1 MNIKGWNK
9 NVEDLL
15 KNWSQQVTINEN
27 EYRKKGAYYRKW
39 YLGIGVFIATVQTGV
54 ITSLVNLI
62 INNESSSMIDPCSD
76 NINQILLIVVTVVE
90 AIVLVVQGIDKF
102 FDFGAGSE
110 KFYDSAKEYNALSK
124 LIDTTLTLPRAD
136 RDYAREVLLSVRQQ
150 FSKIQ
155 ETSPNLP
162 PIDIINKLDMCIY
175 ENPSHAKGNVEDKD
189 EVSDDNSVII
199 NIPPSPPKDNIIHF
213 DDEVDLI
220 SNATQCKTEALMKT
234 YKSEVARNYD
244 KNDKFKNF
252 IYQWNR
258 LEAHDEDD

>member
-102 FDFGAGSE
+102 FDFGAGR
-110 KFYDSAKEYNALSK
+110 KMFVGDFLKESIEFGCFDAFLAF
-124 LIDTTLTLPRAD
+124 LI
-136 RDYAREVLLSVRQQ
+136 
-150 FSKIQ
+150 
-155 ETSPNLP
+155 
-162 PIDIINKLDMCIY
+162 
-175 ENPSHAKGNVEDKD
+175 
-189 EVSDDNSVII
+189 
-199 NIPPSPPKDNIIHF
+199 
-213 DDEVDLI
+213 
-220 SNATQCKTEALMKT
+220 
-234 YKSEVARNYD
+234 
-244 KNDKFKNF
+244 NF
-252 IYQWNR
+252 F
-258 LEAHDEDD
+258 